1 MTIGQGGAKDGVFTL
16 APHGFVLP
24 HPYSAPHNMENFV
37 TPSPPLGPHEAL
49 TYLVKLYFLLI
60 FLTTI
65 TIFFNKTYFINKN
78 ILEITT
84 KFILSNQTKFLKKLN
99 NIIQV
104 FNKTISQQKQKP
116 HSITHNKIEPK
127 IHVG

>member
-1 MTIGQGGAKDGVFTL
+1 MTIGQGGAKDGVFAL

-24 HPYSAPHNMENFV
+24 HPYSALHNMENFV

-65 TIFFNKTYFINKN
+65 TIFLIKH
-78 ILEITT
+78 ILLI
-84 KFILSNQTKFLKKLN
+84 KIFLKLQLNLSHQIKLN
-99 NIIQV
+99 
-104 FNKTISQQKQKP
+104 F
-116 HSITHNKIEPK
+116 
-127 IHVG
+127 

>member
-1 MTIGQGGAKDGVFTL
+1 MAMGQGGAKDGSLPPPLMVL
-16 APHGFVLP
+16 SCPIPAPPNITRKIFLP
-24 HPYSAPHNMENFV
+24 HPH
-37 TPSPPLGPHEAL
+37 PLGPCKAL
-49 TYLVKLYFLLI
+49 PYPVKLYFLLI
-60 FLTTI
+60 CLTTI

-84 KFILSNQTKFLKKLN
+84 KFISSNQTKFLKKLN

>member
-1 MTIGQGGAKDGVFTL
+1 
-16 APHGFVLP
+16 
-24 HPYSAPHNMENFV
+24 MENFV

-49 TYLVKLYFLLI
+49 TYFVKLYFLLI

-78 ILEITT
+78 IFEITT
-84 KFILSNQTKFLKKLN
+84 KFISSNQTKFLKKLN

-104 FNKTISQQKQKP
+104 FNKTISQQK
-116 HSITHNKIEPK
+116 
-127 IHVG
+127 